1 MTSGLEFTVCCSLLA
16 AGPFTNILR
25 YPGRGAPIALVS
37 HRMQCIHFNPRRVTL
52 APGEPLAVFP
62 NWGGFEG
69 GRASSVSELGMVR
82 NPSAVNPW
90 VFWPLAIGNFPPVP
104 CYCVAKSAPLALNS
118 SSLAQDQK

>member
-82 NPSAVNPW
+82 NPSAVNPMGFLASGHW
-90 VFWPLAIGNFPPVP
+90 KFPTCPLLLCCQKRPVGFEF
-104 CYCVAKSAPLALNS
+104 
-118 SSLAQDQK
+118 

>member
-1 MTSGLEFTVCCSLLA
+1 MISGLEFTVCCSLLA

-82 NPSAVNPW
+82 NASAVKPHG
-90 VFWPLAIGNFPPVP
+90 FSGLWPLEI
-104 CYCVAKSAPLALNS
+104 SHL
-118 SSLAQDQK
+118 SLAIVLPKAPRWL